1 MGPATT
7 TTLGGVNSPS
17 VLLLVFDLLGVFFF
31 AISGNLLAARRN
43 FDITGGLILGFLAG
57 LGGGVIRDV
66 IHGATP
72 TSLREPIYLLPPVL
86 AAAVVY
92 LLGHRA
98 ERARVPI
105 VVFDALGLALF
116 SVTGSIIAIG
126 AGMNFPA
133 AVILGVLTATGGG
146 LMRDVVANEVPAVFN
161 GSDLYV
167 IPAFVGA
174 AITALV
180 RFNDLWNVWTG
191 SAIVILVFA
200 FRMLAWRLQ
209 WRVPQPMR
217 GWSFREIHAQARKR
231 GSAFRPL
238 WVRRSPATATGSHA
252 ADRSGDQGEARGAED
267 PGTVDGETGG
277 DGCDGHPHPADA
289 PCAEPGDGPDAP
301 RTGG

>member
-1 MGPATT
+1 MR

-43 FDITGGLILGFLAG
+43 FDITGGLILGLLAG

-66 IHGATP
+66 ILGTTP

-86 AAAVVY
+86 AAVVVY

-98 ERARVPI
+98 ERARVLI

-126 AGMNFPA
+126 GGMNFPA

-174 AITALV
+174 VLTALV
-180 RFNDLWNVWTG
+180 RFNDIWNVWTG
-191 SAIVILVFA
+191 SVIVVLVFA

-217 GWSFREIHAQARKR
+217 GWSFHEIHAQARKR

-238 WVRRSPATATGSHA
+238 WVRRSPATASGSHA
-252 ADRSGDQGEARGAED
+252 TGRSGGQGEARDAGSSDAEEQGRD
-267 PGTVDGETGG
+267 DRSRTGG
-277 DGCDGHPHPADA
+277 APPAD
-289 PCAEPGDGPDAP
+289 PGDGSDAP
-301 RTGG
+301 RVDG